1 MTERLKNV
9 LLSVNFK
16 NRYDSLF
23 EKHSHRNLFKK
34 ADPKEVQKIIEK
46 LGYECVYHKSDKF
59 FKIDNVQPNLSLNL
73 STDIGIVEFI
83 LDTTVDGEGDG
94 GPFDY
99 MCTFVSNDENL
110 RAPRFSSYEELEQIL
125 IEGFGI
131 YEDIKKGL
139 LESQS

>member
-59 FKIDNVQPNLSLNL
+59 FKIDNVKYRIIRFQFRSGYGKVIIQRNRDDFDTELLTYFFHTILQKHVLVYIKQSLKRQQSL
-73 STDIGIVEFI
+73 
-83 LDTTVDGEGDG
+83 
-94 GPFDY
+94 
-99 MCTFVSNDENL
+99 FVLVRIIN
-110 RAPRFSSYEELEQIL
+110 Q
-125 IEGFGI
+125 
-131 YEDIKKGL
+131 
-139 LESQS
+139 